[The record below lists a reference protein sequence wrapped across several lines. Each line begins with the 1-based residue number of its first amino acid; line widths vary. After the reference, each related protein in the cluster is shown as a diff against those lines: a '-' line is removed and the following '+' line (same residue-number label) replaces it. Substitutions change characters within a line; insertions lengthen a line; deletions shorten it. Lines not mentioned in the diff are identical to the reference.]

1 MEYFRSPVVY
11 YGVEREVKM
20 VRKSGVLLAISSL
33 PSKYGIGCF
42 SKEAYDFVDYL
53 AAAGQSYWQ
62 VLPMGPTGYGD
73 SPYQAFSTF
82 AGNPYFI
89 DLEDLIDRG
98 WLTRKECDSVDFGD
112 LDAYIDYEKIY
123 LGRFK
128 LLRKAHERSDIGSN
142 PDFHVFC
149 EEEKSW
155 LNDYCLYRAIKEE
168 NGGKSFIEWPEKLR
182 KRDKKELAV
191 AKRRLAKEIEFYAF
205 LQYMFMIQWLSI
217 KDYANEKGIDIIG
230 DIPIYVAYDSADT
243 WARPELFLLDED
255 GYPTG
260 VAGCPPDYFSATGQL
275 WGNPLYDWDYHED
288 TQFEWWIERM
298 AQCFKLYDMVRIDHF
313 RGFDEYY
320 NIPYGDPTAEFGEW
334 ELGPGFEL
342 FKTLREELGDK
353 PIIAEDLGL
362 LTKSVIRLVKRTG
375 YPGMKILEFAFD
387 SNEDNDY
394 LPHNFIRNCVVYTGT
409 HDNDTVQG
417 WYASANRNDKKM
429 IKTYLGVTNSKNL
442 HWDMIRLAE
451 SSVADIAII
460 PMQDILG
467 LGSEARM
474 NIPSTLGMNWKWRLL
489 PEQLKEEDA
498 QMLYEMAKVYGRL
511 NK

>member
-1 MEYFRSPVVY
+1 
-11 YGVEREVKM
+11 M

-53 AAAGQSYWQ
+53 VAAGQHYWQ

-73 SPYQAFSTF
+73 SPYQSFSTF

-89 DLEDLIDRG
+89 DLEDLIERK
-98 WLTRKECDSVDFGD
+98 WLTAKECDAVDFGD
-112 LDAYIDYEKIY
+112 MEQYVDYEKIY
-123 LGRFK
+123 KGRFK
-128 LLRKAHERSDIGSN
+128 LLRKAYERSNIAEN
-142 PDFHVFC
+142 EDFIAFC
-149 EEEKSW
+149 EEEKDW
-155 LNDYCLYRAIKEE
+155 LPDYCLYMAIKDE
-168 NGGKSFIEWPEKLR
+168 NSGKSFIEWPEKLR
-182 KRDKKELAV
+182 KRDKKEIAV
-191 AKRRLAKEIEFYAF
+191 AKRRLATEIEFYAF
-205 LQYMFMIQWLSI
+205 LQYMFTLQWLSI
-217 KDYANEKGIDIIG
+217 KDYANDKGIEIIG

-243 WARPELFLLDED
+243 WARPELFLLDEE

-260 VAGCPPDYFSATGQL
+260 VAGCPPDYFSKTGQL

-288 TQFEWWIERM
+288 TEFEWWIDRM

-320 NIPYGDPTAEFGEW
+320 NIPYGDETAEFGEW
-334 ELGPGFEL
+334 EYGPGFEL
-342 FKTLREELGDK
+342 FRAMREALGDK

-387 SNEDNDY
+387 SNEENDY

-417 WYASANRNDKKM
+417 WYASANRNDKKQ
-429 IKTYLGVTNSKNL
+429 IKSYLGVPNSKNL

-451 SSVADIAII
+451 ASVADTAII

-474 NIPSTLGMNWKWRLL
+474 NIPSTMGLNWKWRLL
-489 PEQLKEEDA
+489 SGQMKDEDA
-498 QMLYEMAKVYGRL
+498 AQLYEMAKVYGRL
-511 NK
+511 